1 MKTEKRGQI
10 FNIEKSKLPQNV
22 KEGDVLKQ
30 TGSQYIIDYEARKEI
45 ENRINEKLNDLFED

>member
-1 MKTEKRGQI
+1 MKTEKHGQI
-10 FNIEKSKLPQNV
+10 LNVERSKLPQNV

-30 TGSQYIIDYEARKEI
+30 TGSQYVIDYEARKEI